1 MWLNTIIIVIPMFS
15 FVIQVYLYVFFIK
28 GHVLKYTSSNHCWI
42 CVPLIFVLLQVVKKF
57 DNTTWLFTAVIH
69 KSGLMPLN
77 VGKVLM

>member
-1 MWLNTIIIVIPMFS
+1 MTYIHIITMWLNTIIIVITMFS

-57 DNTTWLFTAVIH
+57 DNTTWLFTGDP
-69 KSGLMPLN
+69 GLQ
-77 VGKVLM
+77 

>member
-15 FVIQVYLYVFFIK
+15 LVIQVYLYVFFIK

-42 CVPLIFVLLQVVKKF
+42 CVPLIFVLLQVVKSL
-57 DNTTWLFTAVIH
+57 TIQPGYSQVIH